1 MRGLEIMT
9 IFKNKSKD
17 KYKGKTKVL
26 RTVRVEKDTAIKL
39 DEIQEV
45 CITETGENI
54 SQNTVLVGIINNFIE
69 EVEDIAKTSEDQAT
83 QKVLEILDS
92 KGAGVI

>member
-1 MRGLEIMT
+1 MT

-26 RTVRVEKDTAIKL
+26 RTVRVDKDTAIKL
-39 DEIQEV
+39 DELQEV
-45 CITETGENI
+45 CITETGETI
-54 SQNTVLVGIINNFIE
+54 SKNTVLVGIINNFIN

-92 KGAGVI
+92 TSKGAGEICKA

>member
-1 MRGLEIMT
+1 MT
-9 IFKNKSKD
+9 IFKTKSKD

-45 CITETGENI
+45 CITETGE
-54 SQNTVLVGIINNFIE
+54 SVTQNTVLVGIINKFIN
-69 EVEDIAKTSEDQAT
+69 EVEDIAKLTKT
-83 QKVLEILDS
+83 KPPR
-92 KGAGVI
+92 KY

>member
-1 MRGLEIMT
+1 MT

-17 KYKGKTKVL
+17 KYKGKDRVL
-26 RTVRVEKDTAIKL
+26 KSMRVNKDTAIKL
-39 DEIQEV
+39 DELQAVYIG
-45 CITETGENI
+45 ETGEAI
-54 SQNTVLVGIINNFIE
+54 PQNTVLVGIINNFIE

>member
-1 MRGLEIMT
+1 MT

-26 RTVRVEKDTAIKL
+26 RTVRVNKDTAIKL

-45 CITETGENI
+45 CITETGETI
-54 SQNTVLVGIINNFIE
+54 SKNTILVGIINTFID
-69 EVEDIAKTSEDQAT
+69 EVEEIAKTSEDKAT
-83 QKVLEILDS
+83 QKVLKILDS
-92 KGAGVI
+92 KEAGEICKA

>member
-1 MRGLEIMT
+1 MT

>member
-1 MRGLEIMT
+1 MT
-9 IFKNKSKD
+9 IFKTKSKD

-45 CITETGENI
+45 CITETGESI
-54 SQNTVLVGIINNFIE
+54 TQNTVLVGIINKFIN
-69 EVEDIAKTSEDQAT
+69 EVEDIAKTNEDQAT

-92 KGAGVI
+92 TSKGAGVICKD

>member
-1 MRGLEIMT
+1 MT

-26 RTVRVEKDTAIKL
+26 RTVRVNKETAIKL

-45 CITETGENI
+45 CITETGETI
-54 SQNTVLVGIINNFIE
+54 SKNTVLVGIINNFIN
-69 EVEDIAKTSEDQAT
+69 EVEEIAETSEDQAT
-83 QKVLEILDS
+83 QKVLDILDNVS
-92 KGAGVI
+92 KGAGEVCKE

>member
-1 MRGLEIMT
+1 MT

-26 RTVRVEKDTAIKL
+26 RTVRVDKDTAIKL
-39 DEIQEV
+39 DELQEV
-45 CITETGENI
+45 CITETGKTI
-54 SQNTVLVGIINNFIE
+54 SKNTVLVGIINKFIN

-92 KGAGVI
+92 TSKGAGEICKA